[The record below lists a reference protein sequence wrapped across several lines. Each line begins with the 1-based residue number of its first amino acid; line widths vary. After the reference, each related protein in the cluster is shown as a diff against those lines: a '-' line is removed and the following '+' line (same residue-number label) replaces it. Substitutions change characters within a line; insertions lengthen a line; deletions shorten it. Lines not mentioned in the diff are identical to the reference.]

1 MSVAQL
7 VAVGLVMLLGLLGV
21 LLPGVPGPPIVW
33 AAVVWWALTERSGL
47 AWTVLM
53 GATAVLLLN
62 QVVKWLLPA
71 RDLRAAGAPY
81 RTLFLA
87 GVAGIVGFVVIPVV
101 GALVGAIGGLYLM
114 ERVRLGGHGDAL
126 ASTRT
131 VMRTIGLSVLIEL
144 FACLM
149 VAGAWVGAV
158 IAG

>member
-1 MSVAQL
+1 MSMMQL
-7 VAVGLVMLLGLLGV
+7 VVVGLVMLLGLFGV

-33 AAVVWWALTERSGL
+33 AAVLWWAMTDRSGL

-62 QVVKWLLPA
+62 QAVKWLLPA
-71 RDLRAAGAPY
+71 RDLRAVGAPY

-87 GVAGIVGFVVIPVV
+87 GAAGIVGFFVIPVIGV
-101 GALVGAIGGLYLM
+101 LLGALGGLYVL
-114 ERVRLGGHGDAL
+114 ERVRLGSRGDAW

-131 VMRTIGLSVLIEL
+131 VMRAIGLSVLIEL
-144 FACLM
+144 IACL
-149 VAGAWVGAV
+149 VVVGAWTGAV